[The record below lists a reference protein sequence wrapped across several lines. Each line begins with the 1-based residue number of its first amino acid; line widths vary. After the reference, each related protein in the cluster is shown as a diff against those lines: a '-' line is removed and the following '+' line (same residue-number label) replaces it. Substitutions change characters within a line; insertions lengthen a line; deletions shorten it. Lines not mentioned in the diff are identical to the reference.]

1 MSELFL
7 SSFKRRPENFPACID
22 TPCEKRYFLQV
33 LFVSLEVEMLKED
46 LVKVFEDAFKL
57 NWDKPCFSDY
67 GSDPLTFGKVAS
79 KIKEFHAVFNALGI
93 KKGDKIALCGK
104 NSANWAIAYLS
115 TITYGAVI
123 VPLLSDFTA
132 EEIHHLVGHSDSKL
146 FFAAEHIIDR
156 LDFSLL
162 KGVEVLFKL
171 DDMSVA
177 FSKEENLNE
186 KVAGAISNFAETQTV
201 TKENIAFEIPAKT
214 DIATIVY
221 TSGTTGFSKGVMISH
236 NCLMANIQYAID
248 SLPKGGEAMVSFLPL
263 AHCFGCAFD
272 FLLQVA
278 RGLHIIFMSKT
289 PTPRILIKAFSEV
302 QPFLVISVPL
312 ILEKIYTSKI
322 RPMLDTK
329 KMKILMAI
337 PGIRQI
343 IMKKIGKGI
352 SDFFGGKCYE
362 VISGGAAF
370 NPKIESFLL
379 KAGVRFTT
387 GYGMTECAPLIAYT
401 DYADNRKIGSCGK
414 IMTYL
419 TAKIDN
425 PDKKGVGEICVKGEN
440 IMSGYYKMEK
450 ETAEVIDSEG
460 WLHTGDLGRIDSD
473 GFLFICGRLTNMILS
488 SSGQN
493 IYPEEIELKINYMP
507 FVSES
512 LVLDAGKGKLVAFV
526 YPDYDKMKGENVT
539 EEQLAVI
546 MQQNRDELNE
556 TLPAYAKISEIR
568 IHPEEFQKTS
578 TKKIRRTLYTHLV
591 DKKKGSKK

>member
-1 MSELFL
+1 
-7 SSFKRRPENFPACID
+7 
-22 TPCEKRYFLQV
+22 
-33 LFVSLEVEMLKED
+33 MLKED
-46 LVKVFEDAFKL
+46 LVKVFEDSLKL

-67 GSDPLTFGKVAS
+67 GSEPVTFGETAN
-79 KIKEFHAVFNALGI
+79 KIKELHEIFKSLDI

-104 NSANWAIAYLS
+104 NSTNWAITYLA
-115 TITYGAVI
+115 TVTFGAVI

-132 EEIHHLVGHSDSKL
+132 EEIHHLVNHSDSKL
-146 FFAAEHIIDR
+146 FFASELIIDK
-156 LDFSLL
+156 LDFAQLPEIEA
-162 KGVEVLFKL
+162 VFKL
-171 DDMSVA
+171 EDMSVA
-177 FSKEENLNE
+177 FSKEERLNE
-186 KVAGAISNFAETQTV
+186 KVAEIIKKFSEAQVV
-201 TKENIAFEIPAKT
+201 TKEDLAFEIPAKT
-214 DIATIVY
+214 DLATIVY

-248 SLPKGGEAMVSFLPL
+248 SLPKGGDAMVSFLPL

-289 PTPRILIKAFSEV
+289 PTPKVLIKAFSEV

-322 RPMLDTK
+322 RPLLETK
-329 KMKILMAI
+329 KMRILMAI

-425 PDKKGVGEICVKGEN
+425 PDKKGIGEICVKGEN

-450 ETAEVIDSEG
+450 ETAEVLDSEG
-460 WLHTGDLGRIDSD
+460 WLHTGDLGRIDKD
-473 GFLFICGRLTNMILS
+473 GFLFICGRLKNMILS
-488 SSGQN
+488 ASGQN

-507 FVSES
+507 FVAES
-512 LVLDAGKGKLVAFV
+512 LVLDGGKGRLVAFV
-526 YPDYDKMKGENVT
+526 YPDYDKMKAENVA
-539 EEQLAVI
+539 EEQLAEI
-546 MQQNRDELNE
+546 MQQNRAELNE

-591 DKKKGSKK
+591 NQKKGSKKQ

>member
-1 MSELFL
+1 
-7 SSFKRRPENFPACID
+7 
-22 TPCEKRYFLQV
+22 
-33 LFVSLEVEMLKED
+33 MLKED
-46 LVKVFEDAFKL
+46 LVRIFENALKL

-67 GSDPLTFGKVAS
+67 GSDPLTFAEVAY
-79 KIKEFHAVFNALGI
+79 KIKEMHAVFEVLGI
-93 KKGDKIALCGK
+93 KKGDKISLCGK
-104 NSANWAIAYLS
+104 NSTGWAIVYLS
-115 TITYGAVI
+115 AVTCGAVI
-123 VPLLSDFTA
+123 VPLLNDFSA
-132 EEIHHLVGHSDSKL
+132 DEIHHLVEHSDSRL
-146 FFAAEHIIDR
+146 FFASEYIIEK
-156 LDFSLL
+156 LDSQLFDT
-162 KGVEVLFKL
+162 VEAVFKL
-171 DDMSVA
+171 EDMSPVY
-177 FSKEENLNE
+177 SKEENLNS
-186 KVAGAISNFAETQTV
+186 KVVETVKNFAETKTV
-201 TKENIAFEIPAKT
+201 TKENLSFEIPEKT
-214 DIATIVY
+214 DLATIVY

-248 SLPKGGEAMVSFLPL
+248 SLPKGGDAMVSFLPL

-272 FLLQVA
+272 FLLQFA
-278 RGLHIIFMSKT
+278 RGLHVIFMSKT
-289 PTPRILIKAFSEV
+289 PTPKILIKAFSEV

-322 RPMLDTK
+322 RPLLETK
-329 KMKILMAI
+329 KMRILMAI

-343 IMKKIGKGI
+343 IMRKIGKGI

-379 KAGVRFTT
+379 KAGVRFTS

-419 TAKIDN
+419 TARIDN
-425 PDKKGVGEICVKGEN
+425 PDKKGIGEICVKGEN

-450 ETAEVIDSEG
+450 ETAEVLDSDG

-473 GFLFICGRLTNMILS
+473 GFLFICGRLKNMILS

-507 FVSES
+507 FVNES
-512 LVLDAGKGKLVAFV
+512 LLLDAGHGKLIAFV
-526 YPDYDKMKGENVT
+526 YPDREKMKAENVAD
-539 EEQLAVI
+539 EQLPEI
-546 MQQNRDELNE
+546 MEKNRVELNE
-556 TLPAYAKISEIR
+556 TLPAYAKIAEIR

-591 DKKKGSKK
+591 DKKKGFLKH

>member
-1 MSELFL
+1 
-7 SSFKRRPENFPACID
+7 
-22 TPCEKRYFLQV
+22 
-33 LFVSLEVEMLKED
+33 MLKED
-46 LVKVFEDAFKL
+46 LVKVFEDSFKL

-67 GSDPLTFGKVAS
+67 GSEPLTFGEVAN
-79 KIKEFHAVFNALGI
+79 KIKELHEIFKVLGI

-104 NSANWAIAYLS
+104 NSANWAVTYLA
-115 TITYGAVI
+115 TVTYGAVI
-123 VPLLSDFTA
+123 VPLLNDFTG
-132 EEIHHLVGHSDSKL
+132 EEIHHLVNHSDSKL
-146 FFAAEHIIDR
+146 FFASELIIEEK
-156 LDFSLL
+156 LDFAQLP
-162 KGVEVLFKL
+162 EVAAVFKL
-171 DDMSVA
+171 EDMSAA

-186 KVAGAISNFAETQTV
+186 KVAGIIDDFAKTQAV
-201 TKENIAFEIPAKT
+201 TKETLAFEIPAKT
-214 DIATIVY
+214 DLATIVY

-278 RGLHIIFMSKT
+278 RGLHIIFMSRT
-289 PTPRILIKAFSEV
+289 PTPKILIKAFGEAK
-302 QPFLVISVPL
+302 PFLVISVPL

-322 RPMLDTK
+322 RPLLETK
-329 KMKILMAI
+329 KMRILMAI

-379 KAGVRFTT
+379 KSGVRFTT

-450 ETAEVIDSEG
+450 ETAEVLDSEG
-460 WLHTGDLGRIDSD
+460 WLHTGDLGRIDKD
-473 GFLFICGRLTNMILS
+473 GFLFICGRLKNMILS

-512 LVLDAGKGKLVAFV
+512 LVLDGGKGRLIAFV
-526 YPDYDKMKGENVT
+526 YPDYDKMKAENVT
-539 EEQLAVI
+539 EEQLAGI

-568 IHPEEFQKTS
+568 IHNEEFQKTS

-591 DKKKGSKK
+591 NQKKSSKKH

>member
-1 MSELFL
+1 
-7 SSFKRRPENFPACID
+7 
-22 TPCEKRYFLQV
+22 
-33 LFVSLEVEMLKED
+33 MLKED
-46 LVKVFEDAFKL
+46 LVKVFEDSLKL

-67 GSDPLTFGKVAS
+67 GSEPVTFGETAN
-79 KIKEFHAVFNALGI
+79 KIKELHEIFKSLDI

-104 NSANWAIAYLS
+104 NSTNWAITYLA
-115 TITYGAVI
+115 TVTFGAVI

-132 EEIHHLVGHSDSKL
+132 EEIHHLVNHSDSKL
-146 FFAAEHIIDR
+146 FFASELIIDK
-156 LDFSLL
+156 LDFAQLPEI
-162 KGVEVLFKL
+162 EVVFKL
-171 DDMSVA
+171 EDMSVA
-177 FSKEENLNE
+177 FSKEDNLNE
-186 KVAGAISNFAETQTV
+186 KVAEIIKKFSEAQVV
-201 TKENIAFEIPAKT
+201 TKEELAFEIPAKT
-214 DIATIVY
+214 DLATIVY

-248 SLPKGGEAMVSFLPL
+248 SLPKGGDAMVSFLPL

-289 PTPRILIKAFSEV
+289 PTPKVLIKAFSEV

-322 RPMLDTK
+322 RPLLETK
-329 KMKILMAI
+329 KMRILMAI

-425 PDKKGVGEICVKGEN
+425 PDKKGIGEICVKGEN

-450 ETAEVIDSEG
+450 ETAEVLDSDG
-460 WLHTGDLGRIDSD
+460 WLHTGDLGRIDKD
-473 GFLFICGRLTNMILS
+473 GFLFICGRLKNMILS
-488 SSGQN
+488 ASGQN

-507 FVSES
+507 FVAES
-512 LVLDAGKGKLVAFV
+512 LVLDGGKGRLVAFV
-526 YPDYDKMKGENVT
+526 YPDYDKMKAENVA
-539 EEQLAVI
+539 EEQLAEI
-546 MQQNRDELNE
+546 MQQNRAELNE

-591 DKKKGSKK
+591 NQKKGSKKQ

>member
-1 MSELFL
+1 
-7 SSFKRRPENFPACID
+7 
-22 TPCEKRYFLQV
+22 
-33 LFVSLEVEMLKED
+33 MLKED
-46 LVKVFEDAFKL
+46 LVKVFEDSLKL

-67 GSDPLTFGKVAS
+67 GSEPVTFGETAN
-79 KIKEFHAVFNALGI
+79 KIKELHEIFKSLDI

-104 NSANWAIAYLS
+104 NSTNWAITYLA
-115 TITYGAVI
+115 TVTFGAVI

-132 EEIHHLVGHSDSKL
+132 EEIHHLVNHSDSKL
-146 FFAAEHIIDR
+146 FFASELIIDK
-156 LDFSLL
+156 LDFAQLPEIEA
-162 KGVEVLFKL
+162 VFKL
-171 DDMSVA
+171 EDMSVA
-177 FSKEENLNE
+177 FSKEERLNE
-186 KVAGAISNFAETQTV
+186 KIAEIIKKFSEAQVV
-201 TKENIAFEIPAKT
+201 TKEDLAFEIPAKT
-214 DIATIVY
+214 DLATIVY

-248 SLPKGGEAMVSFLPL
+248 SLPKGGDAMVSFLPL

-289 PTPRILIKAFSEV
+289 PTPKVLIKAFSEV

-322 RPMLDTK
+322 RPLLETK
-329 KMKILMAI
+329 KMRILMAI

-425 PDKKGVGEICVKGEN
+425 PDKKGIGEICVKGEN

-450 ETAEVIDSEG
+450 ETAEVLDSDG
-460 WLHTGDLGRIDSD
+460 WLHTGDLGRIDKD
-473 GFLFICGRLTNMILS
+473 GFLFICGRLKNMILS
-488 SSGQN
+488 ASGQN

-507 FVSES
+507 FVAES
-512 LVLDAGKGKLVAFV
+512 LVLDGGKGRLVAFV
-526 YPDYDKMKGENVT
+526 YPDYDKMKAENVA
-539 EEQLAVI
+539 EEQLAEI
-546 MQQNRDELNE
+546 MQQNRAELNE

-591 DKKKGSKK
+591 NQKKGSKKQ

>member
-1 MSELFL
+1 
-7 SSFKRRPENFPACID
+7 
-22 TPCEKRYFLQV
+22 
-33 LFVSLEVEMLKED
+33 MLKED
-46 LVKVFEDAFKL
+46 LVKVFEDSLKL

-67 GSDPLTFGKVAS
+67 GSEPVTFGETAN
-79 KIKEFHAVFNALGI
+79 KIKELHEIFKSLDI

-104 NSANWAIAYLS
+104 NSTNWAITYLA
-115 TITYGAVI
+115 TVTFGAVI

-132 EEIHHLVGHSDSKL
+132 EEIHHLVNHSDSKL
-146 FFAAEHIIDR
+146 FFASELIIDK
-156 LDFSLL
+156 LDFAQLPEIEA
-162 KGVEVLFKL
+162 VFKL
-171 DDMSVA
+171 EDMSVA
-177 FSKEENLNE
+177 FSKEESLSE
-186 KVAGAISNFAETQTV
+186 KIAEIIKKFSETQVV
-201 TKENIAFEIPAKT
+201 TKEELAFEIPAKT
-214 DIATIVY
+214 DLATIVY

-248 SLPKGGEAMVSFLPL
+248 SLPKGGDAMVSFLPL

-289 PTPRILIKAFSEV
+289 PTPKVLIKAFSEV

-322 RPMLDTK
+322 RPLLETK
-329 KMKILMAI
+329 KMRILMAI

-425 PDKKGVGEICVKGEN
+425 PDRKGIGEICVKGEN

-450 ETAEVIDSEG
+450 ETAEVLDSDG
-460 WLHTGDLGRIDSD
+460 WLHTGDLGRIDKD
-473 GFLFICGRLTNMILS
+473 GFLFICGRLKNMILS
-488 SSGQN
+488 ASGQN

-507 FVSES
+507 FVAES
-512 LVLDAGKGKLVAFV
+512 LVLDGGKGRLVAFV
-526 YPDYDKMKGENVT
+526 YPDYDKMKAENVT
-539 EEQLAVI
+539 EEQLAEI
-546 MQQNRDELNE
+546 MQQNRAELNE

-591 DKKKGSKK
+591 NQKKGSKKQ

>member
-1 MSELFL
+1 
-7 SSFKRRPENFPACID
+7 
-22 TPCEKRYFLQV
+22 
-33 LFVSLEVEMLKED
+33 MLKED
-46 LVKVFEDAFKL
+46 LVKVFEDSLKL

-67 GSDPLTFGKVAS
+67 GSEPVTFGETAN
-79 KIKEFHAVFNALGI
+79 KIKELHEIFKSLGI

-104 NSANWAIAYLS
+104 NSANWAVTYLA
-115 TITYGAVI
+115 TVTYGAVI

-132 EEIHHLVGHSDSKL
+132 EEIHHLVNHSDSKL
-146 FFAAEHIIDR
+146 FFVSELIIEK
-156 LDFSLL
+156 LDFAQFPD
-162 KGVEVLFKL
+162 VEAVFKL
-171 DDMSVA
+171 EDMSVT
-177 FSKEENLNE
+177 FSKEESLSE
-186 KVAGAISNFAETQTV
+186 KVDEIIKKFSEAQVV
-201 TKENIAFEIPAKT
+201 TKEELAFEIPAKT
-214 DIATIVY
+214 DLATIVY

-248 SLPKGGEAMVSFLPL
+248 SLPKGGDAMVSFLPL

-289 PTPRILIKAFSEV
+289 PTPKVLIKAFSEV

-322 RPMLDTK
+322 RPLLETK
-329 KMKILMAI
+329 KMRILMAI

-425 PDKKGVGEICVKGEN
+425 PDKKGIGEICVKGEN

-450 ETAEVIDSEG
+450 ETAEVLDSDG
-460 WLHTGDLGRIDSD
+460 WLHTGDLGRIDKD
-473 GFLFICGRLTNMILS
+473 GFLFICGRLKNMILS
-488 SSGQN
+488 ASGQN

-507 FVSES
+507 FVAES
-512 LVLDAGKGKLVAFV
+512 LVLDGGKGRLVAFV
-526 YPDYDKMKGENVT
+526 YPDYDKMKAENVT
-539 EEQLAVI
+539 EEQLAEI
-546 MQQNRDELNE
+546 MQQNRAELNE

-591 DKKKGSKK
+591 NQKKGSKKQ

>member
-1 MSELFL
+1 
-7 SSFKRRPENFPACID
+7 
-22 TPCEKRYFLQV
+22 
-33 LFVSLEVEMLKED
+33 MLNAD
-46 LVKVFEDAFKL
+46 LVKTFENALKN

-67 GSDPLTFGKVAS
+67 GSDPLSFGEVAV
-79 KIKEFHAVFNALGI
+79 KIKELHAVFSGLEI

-104 NSANWAIAYLS
+104 NSSNWAVTYLAAV
-115 TITYGAVI
+115 TYGAVI
-123 VPLLSDFTA
+123 VPLLNDFTI
-132 EEIHHLVGHSDSKL
+132 EEIHHLVNHSDSKL
-146 FFAAEHIIDR
+146 FFASELILEK
-156 LDFSLL
+156 LDFAQLPGVDAVFSL
-162 KGVEVLFKL
+162 EE
-171 DDMSVA
+171 MSVSL
-177 FSKEENLNE
+177 SKNENTKEKVEQIVKNFTETQSVTRENL
-186 KVAGAISNFAETQTV
+186 
-201 TKENIAFEIPAKT
+201 AFEIPAKT

-248 SLPKGGEAMVSFLPL
+248 SLPKGGNAMVSFLPL

-278 RGLHIIFMSKT
+278 RGLHIVFMSKT
-289 PTPRILIKAFSEV
+289 PTPKILIKAFSEI

-322 RPMLDTK
+322 RPLLDTK

-343 IMKKIGKGI
+343 IMKKIGRGI

-450 ETAEVIDSEG
+450 ETAEVLDSDG

-473 GFLFICGRLTNMILS
+473 GFLFICGRLKNMILS

-526 YPDYDKMKGENVT
+526 YPDYDKMKAENVT
-539 EEQLAVI
+539 EEQLTEI
-546 MQQNRDELNE
+546 MQQNRTELKE
-556 TLPAYAKISEIR
+556 TLPAYAKVSEIR

-578 TKKIRRTLYTHLV
+578 TKKIKRTLYTHLV
-591 DKKKGSKK
+591 DKKKGFLKH

>member
-1 MSELFL
+1 
-7 SSFKRRPENFPACID
+7 
-22 TPCEKRYFLQV
+22 
-33 LFVSLEVEMLKED
+33 MLKED
-46 LVKVFEDAFKL
+46 LVKVFEDSLKL

-67 GSDPLTFGKVAS
+67 GSEPVTFGETAN
-79 KIKEFHAVFNALGI
+79 KIKELHEIFKSLDI

-104 NSANWAIAYLS
+104 NSTNWAITYLA
-115 TITYGAVI
+115 TVTFGAVI

-132 EEIHHLVGHSDSKL
+132 EEIHHLVNHSDSKL
-146 FFAAEHIIDR
+146 FFASELIIDK
-156 LDFSLL
+156 LDFAQLPEIEA
-162 KGVEVLFKL
+162 VFKL
-171 DDMSVA
+171 EDMSVA
-177 FSKEENLNE
+177 FSKEESLSE
-186 KVAGAISNFAETQTV
+186 KVDEIIKKFSEAQVV
-201 TKENIAFEIPAKT
+201 TKEELAFEIPAKT
-214 DIATIVY
+214 DLATIVY

-248 SLPKGGEAMVSFLPL
+248 SLPKGGDAMVSFLPL

-289 PTPRILIKAFSEV
+289 PTPKVLIKAFSEV

-322 RPMLDTK
+322 RPLLETK
-329 KMKILMAI
+329 KMRILMAI

-425 PDKKGVGEICVKGEN
+425 PDKKGIGEICVKGEN

-450 ETAEVIDSEG
+450 ETAEVLDSDG
-460 WLHTGDLGRIDSD
+460 WLHTGDLGRIDKD
-473 GFLFICGRLTNMILS
+473 GFLFICGRLKNMILS
-488 SSGQN
+488 ASGQN

-507 FVSES
+507 FVAES
-512 LVLDAGKGKLVAFV
+512 LVLDGGKGRLVAFV
-526 YPDYDKMKGENVT
+526 YPDYDKMKAENVA
-539 EEQLAVI
+539 EEQLAEI
-546 MQQNRDELNE
+546 MQQNRAELNE

-591 DKKKGSKK
+591 NQKKGSKKQ

>member
-1 MSELFL
+1 
-7 SSFKRRPENFPACID
+7 
-22 TPCEKRYFLQV
+22 
-33 LFVSLEVEMLKED
+33 MLKED
-46 LVKVFEDAFKL
+46 LVKVFEDSLKL

-67 GSDPLTFGKVAS
+67 GSEPVTFGETAN
-79 KIKEFHAVFNALGI
+79 KIKELHEIFKSLDI

-104 NSANWAIAYLS
+104 NSTNWAITYLA
-115 TITYGAVI
+115 TVTFGAVI

-132 EEIHHLVGHSDSKL
+132 EEIHHLVNHSDSKL
-146 FFAAEHIIDR
+146 FFASELIIEK
-156 LDFSLL
+156 LDFAQFPD
-162 KGVEVLFKL
+162 VEVVFKL
-171 DDMSVA
+171 EDMSVA
-177 FSKEENLNE
+177 FSKEESLSE
-186 KVAGAISNFAETQTV
+186 KVDEIIKKFSEAQVV
-201 TKENIAFEIPAKT
+201 TKEELAFEIPAKT
-214 DIATIVY
+214 DLATIVY

-248 SLPKGGEAMVSFLPL
+248 SLPKGGDAMVSFLPL

-289 PTPRILIKAFSEV
+289 PTPKVLIKAFSEV

-322 RPMLDTK
+322 RPLLETK
-329 KMKILMAI
+329 KMRILMAI

-425 PDKKGVGEICVKGEN
+425 PDRKGIGEICVKGEN

-450 ETAEVIDSEG
+450 ETAEVLDSDG
-460 WLHTGDLGRIDSD
+460 WLHTGDLGRIDKD
-473 GFLFICGRLTNMILS
+473 GFLFICGRLKNMILS
-488 SSGQN
+488 ASGQN

-507 FVSES
+507 FVAES
-512 LVLDAGKGKLVAFV
+512 LVLDGGKGRLVAFV
-526 YPDYDKMKGENVT
+526 YPDYDKMKAENVA
-539 EEQLAVI
+539 EEQLAEI
-546 MQQNRDELNE
+546 MQQNRAELNE

-591 DKKKGSKK
+591 NQKKGSKKQ

>member
-1 MSELFL
+1 
-7 SSFKRRPENFPACID
+7 
-22 TPCEKRYFLQV
+22 
-33 LFVSLEVEMLKED
+33 MLNAD
-46 LVKVFEDAFKL
+46 LVKTFENAFKN
-57 NWDKPCFSDY
+57 NWEKPCFSDY
-67 GSDPLTFGKVAS
+67 GSDPLTFGEVAR
-79 KIKEFHAVFNALGI
+79 KIKEFHAVFSGLGI

-104 NSANWAIAYLS
+104 NSSNWAVTYLAAV
-115 TITYGAVI
+115 TYGAVI
-123 VPLLSDFTA
+123 VPLLNDFTA
-132 EEIHHLVGHSDSKL
+132 EEIHHLVNHSDSKL
-146 FFAAEHIIDR
+146 FFASEIIIEK
-156 LDFSLL
+156 LDFAQLPEIEA
-162 KGVEVLFKL
+162 VFKL
-171 DDMSVA
+171 EDMSAV
-177 FSKEENLNE
+177 FSKEENLNG
-186 KVAGAISNFAETQTV
+186 KVAGIIENFAKTQTV
-201 TKENIAFEIPAKT
+201 TKETLAFEIPAKT
-214 DIATIVY
+214 DLATIVY

-248 SLPKGGEAMVSFLPL
+248 SLPNGGDAMVSFLPL

-289 PTPRILIKAFSEV
+289 PTPKILIKAFSEV

-322 RPMLDTK
+322 RPLLDTK

-343 IMKKIGKGI
+343 IMKKIGRGI

-387 GYGMTECAPLIAYT
+387 GYGMTECAPLVAYT

-419 TAKIDN
+419 TAKIEN
-425 PDKKGVGEICVKGEN
+425 PDKKGIGEICVKGEN

-450 ETAEVIDSEG
+450 ETAEVLDSEG
-460 WLHTGDLGRIDSD
+460 WLHTGDLGRIDKD
-473 GFLFICGRLTNMILS
+473 GFLFICGRLKNMILS
-488 SSGQN
+488 ASGQN

-512 LVLDAGKGKLVAFV
+512 LVLDAGKGRLVAFV
-526 YPDYDKMKGENVT
+526 YPDYDKMKAENVT
-539 EEQLAVI
+539 EEQLAEI
-546 MQQNRDELNE
+546 MQQNRAELNE
-556 TLPAYAKISEIR
+556 TLPAYAKVSEIR

-578 TKKIRRTLYTHLV
+578 TKKIKRTLYTHLV
-591 DKKKGSKK
+591 DKKKGFRKH

>member
-1 MSELFL
+1 
-7 SSFKRRPENFPACID
+7 
-22 TPCEKRYFLQV
+22 
-33 LFVSLEVEMLKED
+33 MLKED
-46 LVKVFEDAFKL
+46 LVKVFEDSFKL

-67 GSDPLTFGKVAS
+67 GSDPLTFGEVAA
-79 KIKEFHAVFNALGI
+79 KIKEMHTLFEALGI
-93 KKGDKIALCGK
+93 KKGDKISVCGK
-104 NSANWAIAYLS
+104 NSTSWAIVYLS
-115 TITYGAVI
+115 TVTYGAVI
-123 VPLLSDFTA
+123 VPLLNDFTA
-132 EEIHHLVGHSDSKL
+132 EEIHHLVEHSDSRL
-146 FFAAEHIIDR
+146 FFAAEQIVER
-156 LDFSLL
+156 LDMSLL
-162 KGVEVLFKL
+162 KGLDALFKL
-171 DDMSVA
+171 EDMSVA
-177 FSKEENLNE
+177 YSKEENLKD
-186 KVAGAISNFAETQTV
+186 KVAEIFKKFEETQSV
-201 TKENIAFEIPAKT
+201 TKEDIAFEIPAKT

-236 NCLMANIQYAID
+236 NCLIANIQYAID
-248 SLPKGGEAMVSFLPL
+248 SLPKGGDAMVSFLPL

-272 FLLQVA
+272 FVLQFA
-278 RGLHIIFMSKT
+278 RGLHIVFISKT
-289 PTPRILIKAFSEV
+289 PTPKILIKAFKEV

-322 RPMLDTK
+322 RPLLETK
-329 KMKILMAI
+329 KMRILMAI

-379 KAGVRFTT
+379 KSGVRFTT

-450 ETAEVIDSEG
+450 ETAEVLDSEG
-460 WLHTGDLGRIDSD
+460 WLHTGDLGRIDKD
-473 GFLFICGRLTNMILS
+473 GFLFICGRLKNMILS
-488 SSGQN
+488 ASGQN

-512 LVLDAGKGKLVAFV
+512 LVLDGGKGRLIAFV
-526 YPDYDKMKGENVT
+526 YPDYDKMKAENVT
-539 EEQLAVI
+539 EEQVAEI
-546 MQQNRDELNE
+546 MQQNRTELNE

-591 DKKKGSKK
+591 NQKKGSKK

>member
-1 MSELFL
+1 
-7 SSFKRRPENFPACID
+7 
-22 TPCEKRYFLQV
+22 
-33 LFVSLEVEMLKED
+33 MLKED
-46 LVKVFEDAFKL
+46 LVKVLEDALKL
-57 NWDKPCFSDY
+57 NWEKPCFSDY
-67 GSDPLTFGKVAS
+67 GSDPLTFGEVAA
-79 KIKEFHAVFNALGI
+79 KIKEMHALFEALGI
-93 KKGDKIALCGK
+93 KKGDKISVCGK
-104 NSANWAIAYLS
+104 NSTSWAIVYLS
-115 TITYGAVI
+115 AVTYGAVI
-123 VPLLSDFTA
+123 VPLLNDFSA
-132 EEIHHLVGHSDSKL
+132 EEIHHLVEHSDSRL
-146 FFAAEHIIDR
+146 FFASEYIIEK
-156 LDFSLL
+156 LDSQLFDT
-162 KGVEVLFKL
+162 VEAVFKL
-171 DDMSVA
+171 EDMSAVY
-177 FSKEENLNE
+177 SKEENLNS
-186 KVAGAISNFAETQTV
+186 KVAETVKNFAETQTV
-201 TKENIAFEIPAKT
+201 TKENLSFEIPEKT
-214 DIATIVY
+214 DLATIVY

-248 SLPKGGEAMVSFLPL
+248 SLPKGGDAMVSFLPL

-272 FLLQVA
+272 FVLQFA
-278 RGLHIIFMSKT
+278 RGLHIVFISKT
-289 PTPRILIKAFSEV
+289 PTPKILIKAFSEV

-322 RPMLDTK
+322 RPLLETK
-329 KMKILMAI
+329 KMRILMAI
-337 PGIRQI
+337 PGIRQL
-343 IMKKIGKGI
+343 IMRKIGKGI

-379 KAGVRFTT
+379 KAGVRFTS

-425 PDKKGVGEICVKGEN
+425 PDKKGIGEICVKGEN

-450 ETAEVIDSEG
+450 ETAEVLDSDG

-473 GFLFICGRLTNMILS
+473 GFLFICGRLKNMILS

-507 FVSES
+507 FVNES
-512 LVLDAGKGKLVAFV
+512 LLLDAGHGKLIAFV
-526 YPDYDKMKGENVT
+526 YPDREKMKAENVAD
-539 EEQLAVI
+539 EQLPEI
-546 MQQNRDELNE
+546 MEKNRVELNE
-556 TLPAYAKISEIR
+556 TLPAYAKIAEIR

-591 DKKKGSKK
+591 DKKKGFLKH

>member
-1 MSELFL
+1 
-7 SSFKRRPENFPACID
+7 
-22 TPCEKRYFLQV
+22 
-33 LFVSLEVEMLKED
+33 MLNAD
-46 LVKVFEDAFKL
+46 LVKTFENALKN

-67 GSDPLTFGKVAS
+67 GSDPVSFGEAAV
-79 KIKEFHAVFNALGI
+79 KIKELHAVFSGLGI
-93 KKGDKIALCGK
+93 KKGGKIALCGK
-104 NSANWAIAYLS
+104 NSSNWAVTYLAAV
-115 TITYGAVI
+115 TYGAVI
-123 VPLLSDFTA
+123 VPLLNDFTI
-132 EEIHHLVGHSDSKL
+132 EEIHHLVNHSDSKL
-146 FFAAEHIIDR
+146 FFASELILEK
-156 LDFSLL
+156 LDFAQLPGVDAVFSL
-162 KGVEVLFKL
+162 EE
-171 DDMSVA
+171 MSVSL
-177 FSKEENLNE
+177 SKNENTKE
-186 KVAGAISNFAETQTV
+186 KVEQIVKNFTETQSV
-201 TKENIAFEIPAKT
+201 TKENLAFDIPAKT
-214 DIATIVY
+214 EIATIVY

-248 SLPKGGEAMVSFLPL
+248 SLPKGGDAMVSFLPL

-289 PTPRILIKAFSEV
+289 PTPKILIKAFSEI

-322 RPMLDTK
+322 RPLLDTK

-343 IMKKIGKGI
+343 IMKKIGRGI

-450 ETAEVIDSEG
+450 ETAEVLDSEG

-473 GFLFICGRLTNMILS
+473 GFLFICGRLKNMILS

-526 YPDYDKMKGENVT
+526 YPDYDKMKAENVT
-539 EEQLAVI
+539 EEQLAEI
-546 MQQNRDELNE
+546 MQQNRAELNE
-556 TLPAYAKISEIR
+556 TLPAYAKVSEIR

-578 TKKIRRTLYTHLV
+578 TKKIKRTLYTHLV
-591 DKKKGSKK
+591 DKKKGFRKH

>member
-1 MSELFL
+1 MVFLFL
-7 SSFKRRPENFPACID
+7 EGK
-22 TPCEKRYFLQV
+22 
-33 LFVSLEVEMLKED
+33 MLKED
-46 LVKVFEDAFKL
+46 LVKVFEDALKL
-57 NWDKPCFSDY
+57 NWEKPCFSDY
-67 GSDPLTFGKVAS
+67 GSEPLSFGEVAR
-79 KIKEFHAVFNALGI
+79 KIKEMHAVFSGIGI
-93 KKGDKIALCGK
+93 KKGDKISLCGK
-104 NSANWAIAYLS
+104 NSVNWAVTYLS
-115 TITYGAVI
+115 AVTYGAVI
-123 VPLLSDFTA
+123 VPLLNDFTA
-132 EEIHHLVGHSDSKL
+132 EEIRHLVTHSDSKL
-146 FFAAEHIIDR
+146 FFAAENII
-156 LDFSLL
+156 
-162 KGVEVLFKL
+162 EKL
-171 DDMSVA
+171 DCAQFSELDALFRLEDVSVVY
-177 FSKEENLNE
+177 SKDETL
-186 KVAGAISNFAETQTV
+186 KDKISGIIKNFADTQKV
-201 TKENIAFEIPAKT
+201 TKEDLAFEIPAKT
-214 DIATIVY
+214 DLATIVY

-248 SLPKGGEAMVSFLPL
+248 ALPKGGDAMVSFLPL

-272 FLLQVA
+272 FLLQFA

-289 PTPRILIKAFSEV
+289 PTPKILIKAFSETK
-302 QPFLVISVPL
+302 PFLVISVPL

-322 RPMLDTK
+322 RPLLETK
-329 KMKILMAI
+329 KMRILMAI
-337 PGIRQI
+337 PGVRQI

-379 KAGVRFTT
+379 KAGVRFTS

-401 DYADNRKIGSCGK
+401 DYADGRKIGSCGR

-450 ETAEVIDSEG
+450 ETSEVIDSEG

-473 GFLFICGRLTNMILS
+473 GFLFICGRLKNMILS
-488 SSGQN
+488 ASGQN
-493 IYPEEIELKINYMP
+493 IYPEEIELKVNYMP

-512 LVLDAGKGKLVAFV
+512 LILDGGQGKLVAFV
-526 YPDYDKMKGENVT
+526 YPDYDKMKAENVT
-539 EEQLAVI
+539 EDQLAEI
-546 MQQNRDELNE
+546 MRQNREEVNE

-578 TKKIRRTLYTHLV
+578 TKKIRRTLYTNLV
-591 DKKKGSKK
+591 KQKKGFLKH

>member
-1 MSELFL
+1 
-7 SSFKRRPENFPACID
+7 
-22 TPCEKRYFLQV
+22 
-33 LFVSLEVEMLKED
+33 MLKED

-473 GFLFICGRLTNMILS
+473 GFLFICGRLKNMILS

>member
-1 MSELFL
+1 
-7 SSFKRRPENFPACID
+7 
-22 TPCEKRYFLQV
+22 
-33 LFVSLEVEMLKED
+33 MLKED

-67 GSDPLTFGKVAS
+67 GSDPLTFGEVAF
-79 KIKEFHAVFNALGI
+79 KIKKFHTIFSANGV
-93 KKGDKIALCGK
+93 KKGDKIAICGK
-104 NSANWAIAYLS
+104 NSTNWAIVYLS
-115 TITYGAVI
+115 TLTYGAVT
-123 VPLLSDFTA
+123 VPLLNDFTA
-132 EEIHHLVGHSDSKL
+132 EEIHHLVNHSESKFL
-146 FFAAEHIIDR
+146 FAAENI
-156 LDFSLL
+156 
-162 KGVEVLFKL
+162 VEKL
-171 DDMSVA
+171 DYAQLQNLEVVVKLEDMAIV
-177 FSKEENLNE
+177 FSKDESLPG
-186 KVAGAISNFAETQTV
+186 KVAGVVKDFEENQKV
-201 TKENIAFEIPAKT
+201 TKEDLAFDIPAKT
-214 DIATIVY
+214 DLASIVY

-236 NCLMANIQYAID
+236 NCLMANIRYAID
-248 SLPKGGEAMVSFLPL
+248 ALPSGGDAMVSFLPL

-272 FLLQVA
+272 FLLQVV
-278 RGLHIIFMSKT
+278 RGLHIVFISKT
-289 PTPRILIKAFSEV
+289 PTPKILIKAFSEV

-322 RPMLDTK
+322 RPLLETK
-329 KMKILMAI
+329 KMRVLMAI

-379 KAGVRFTT
+379 KAGVRFTS
-387 GYGMTECAPLIAYT
+387 GYGMTECGPLVAYT

-425 PDKKGVGEICVKGEN
+425 PDKKGIGEICVKGEN

-450 ETAEVIDSEG
+450 ETSEVLDSEG
-460 WLHTGDLGRIDSD
+460 WLHTGDLGRIDKD
-473 GFLFICGRLTNMILS
+473 GFLFICGRLKNMILS
-488 SSGQN
+488 ASGQN
-493 IYPEEIELKINYMP
+493 IYPEEIELKVNYMP
-507 FVSES
+507 FVAES
-512 LVLDAGKGKLVAFV
+512 LVLDAGEGKLVAFV
-526 YPDYDKMKGENVT
+526 YPDYDKMKAENVT
-539 EEQLAVI
+539 EEQLADI
-546 MQQNRDELNE
+546 MKQNRDELNE

-591 DKKKGSKK
+591 KQKKGFLKH